1 LETFDLDPHFVGRA
15 PGVDTR
21 STRVLR
27 FERTGRVSVSEV
39 MLPSPAMNAA
49 APTAMDDEEVLFDG
63 RPALVPSLGVLLL
76 VILTVGLWLLPQWW
90 KQLGCHYRVTT
101 RRIVIE
107 SGVLSKRMEQV
118 DLYRINDYTVERPF
132 LQRLLGTGNIL
143 LRSMDKTTPELN
155 LENIRTD
162 VVTLYERLRKAT
174 ELDKTR
180 RNARLV
186 DYE

>member
-1 LETFDLDPHFVGRA
+1 MSATA
-15 PGVDTR
+15 PTGVDD
-21 STRVLR
+21 
-27 FERTGRVSVSEV
+27 EV
-39 MLPSPAMNAA
+39 
-49 APTAMDDEEVLFDG
+49 VLFDG

-76 VILTVGLWLLPQWW
+76 VILTLGLWLLPQWW

-101 RRIVIE
+101 RRIVVE
-107 SGVLSKRMEQV
+107 SGVLSKRMEQI

-143 LRSMDKTTPELN
+143 LKSMDKSTPDLR
-155 LENIRTD
+155 LENIRVD
-162 VVTLYERLRKAT
+162 VVPLYEQLRKAT

-180 RNARLV
+180 RNARIV